1 MVDIRIINID
11 SGKSV
16 VKSGELSADN
26 CLEVELYIPSSVIEL
41 QCSVLEDAK
50 HSIVNVF
57 YEGSVADWKKIKKGF
72 REDITV
78 KHDWYGYYYHNAPME
93 CSYKESYI
101 NWITCK
107 KVSITCNDGSI
118 EDNEEEN
125 KANPA
130 HISQSS
136 YWD

>member
-1 MVDIRIINID
+1 MVDKRIINID

-26 CLEVELYIPSSVIEL
+26 CLEVELYIPSSVVEL
-41 QCSVLEDAK
+41 QWSVLEDAK
-50 HSIVNVF
+50 ETSVHVF

-78 KHDWYGYYYHNAPME
+78 KHDWYGYYYHNAPIE
-93 CSYKESYI
+93 YSYEESYT
-101 NWITCK
+101 NWIKCK
-107 KVSITCNDGSI
+107 DVSITCKDGSI
-118 EDNEEEN
+118 DDDEEEN

-130 HISQSS
+130 HISKSS
-136 YWD
+136 HWD